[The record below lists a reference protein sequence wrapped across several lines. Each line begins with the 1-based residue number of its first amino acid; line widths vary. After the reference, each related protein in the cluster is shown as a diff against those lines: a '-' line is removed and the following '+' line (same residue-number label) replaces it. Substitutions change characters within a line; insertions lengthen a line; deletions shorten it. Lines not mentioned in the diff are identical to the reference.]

1 MYHNYINMISTVGT
15 IYSHSWT
22 VTAYGARHITDGQT
36 ERKERGYMIVL
47 DYRDRRPL
55 YEQVTEKLEELMF
68 SGVLPPDS
76 RLPSVRSMATELS
89 INPNTIQRA
98 YAELERQGYIYSV
111 QGKGSFVADGRR
123 LQAGIRKDWEEQFNT
138 AIEEGLRIGVS
149 CRDMIK
155 MLEEKKG
162 GKADDQGN
170 EPDKE
175 I

>member
-1 MYHNYINMISTVGT
+1 MYHNCINIISTVGT
-15 IYSHSWT
+15 IYSHNWT
-22 VTAYGARHITDGQT
+22 VTAYGARHVTDGQT

-68 SGVLPPDS
+68 SGVLPSDS

-98 YAELERQGYIYSV
+98 YAELERQGYIYSI
-111 QGKGSFVADGRR
+111 QGKGSFVSDGRH
-123 LQAGIRKDWEEQFNT
+123 LAEGIRKDWEKQFDA

-149 CRDMIK
+149 YQDMIK
-155 MLEEKKG
+155 ILEEREAA
-162 GKADDQGN
+162 KA
-170 EPDKE
+170 EA
-175 I
+175 